1 MLLWFVVAYT
11 LTWLCC
17 KPTFSSQIGRQL
29 YLFSFDLLWQ
39 QWEFKYQMGV
49 ASCNLEL
56 AAKKDEWADMVTMIL
71 NAKENSDVALKNLA
85 NLAAQALETVKQQL
99 SGDELSW
106 TSEPLRL
113 EWNCRTHR
121 YPHQCMLPF
130 FFLIKTPCCSCM
142 VNRDPH

>member
-1 MLLWFVVAYT
+1 
-11 LTWLCC
+11 
-17 KPTFSSQIGRQL
+17 
-29 YLFSFDLLWQ
+29 
-39 QWEFKYQMGV
+39 
-49 ASCNLEL
+49 
-56 AAKKDEWADMVTMIL
+56 
-71 NAKENSDVALKNLA
+71 
-85 NLAAQALETVKQQL
+85 LAAQALETVKQQL